1 MENKQILNISLLFS
15 VIIVIVGAL
24 FKILHYPYSQLFL
37 ASGFIAMLIFCFV
50 AISEIK
56 SSTKI
61 NQSEKFM
68 WIFGLIF
75 ISSITSLVY
84 ILSAR
89 KRIV

>member
-15 VIIVIVGAL
+15 VIIVIVGTL
-24 FKILHYPYSQLFL
+24 FKILHYTYSQLFL
-37 ASGFIAMLIFCFV
+37 ASGFIAMLVFCFV
-50 AISEIK
+50 AISEIR

-75 ISSITSLVY
+75 IGSITSLVY

>member
-15 VIIVIVGAL
+15 VIIVIVGTL
-24 FKILHYPYSQLFL
+24 FKILHYPYSQFFL
-37 ASGFIAMLIFCFV
+37 ASGFIAMLVFCFV
-50 AISEIK
+50 AISEIT

>member
-15 VIIVIVGAL
+15 VIIVIVGTL

-37 ASGFIAMLIFCFV
+37 ASGFIAMLVFCFV
-50 AISEIK
+50 AISEIR

>member
-1 MENKQILNISLLFS
+1 MGNKQILNLSFTISFA
-15 VIIVIVGAL
+15 IIIIGTL
-24 FKILHYPYSQLFL
+24 FKIMHYPFSQLFL
-37 ASGFIAMLIFCFV
+37 IVGLILMLVFWFV

-61 NQSEKFM
+61 DGSEKFM

-75 ISSITSLVY
+75 FGSIAGLVY
-84 ILSAR
+84 LLSAR

>member
-1 MENKQILNISLLFS
+1 MKNKQILNISLLFS
-15 VIIVIVGAL
+15 IIITIVGAL

-37 ASGFIAMLIFCFV
+37 ASGFISMLVFCLV

-75 ISSITSLVY
+75 ISNITSLVY
-84 ILSAR
+84 LLSAR
-89 KRIV
+89 KRII

>member
-15 VIIVIVGAL
+15 VIIVIVGTL

-37 ASGFIAMLIFCFV
+37 ASGFIAMLVFCFV
-50 AISEIK
+50 AISEIR

-75 ISSITSLVY
+75 IGSITSLVY

>member
-15 VIIVIVGAL
+15 VIIVIVGTL

-37 ASGFIAMLIFCFV
+37 ASGFIAMLVFCFV
-50 AISEIK
+50 AISEIR

-68 WIFGLIF
+68 WILSLIH
-75 ISSITSLVY
+75 I
-84 ILSAR
+84 
-89 KRIV
+89 